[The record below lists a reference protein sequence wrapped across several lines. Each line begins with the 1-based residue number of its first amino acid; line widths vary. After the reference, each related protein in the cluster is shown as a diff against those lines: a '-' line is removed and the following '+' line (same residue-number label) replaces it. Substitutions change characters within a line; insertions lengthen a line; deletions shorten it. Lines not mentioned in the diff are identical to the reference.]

1 MKIFAIR
8 DETDTKQ
15 ENLAYLLY
23 YELEKQFYIEL
34 PEDADP
40 WKTPLLL
47 SSFVKRGEKT
57 VNSHWSKL
65 WVQQRIIPTDRQ
77 NLGQVLK
84 DNGLK
89 EYDEYNLL
97 LLSIGRCAQDEYYLT
112 PMSEDDLPEEIRSR
126 FLKHIED
133 VVPLENYHL
142 LVFFRDGKV
151 KKCNLYDHFQ
161 ANQVFHALLNNEELF
176 YYVQIQTDG
185 YGVAWDINMEI
196 SDADLYQMGMDVPLS
211 AGDFTNFI
219 CHRVITA
226 AEASEIL
233 GCSRQNIIDL
243 TKRGKL
249 HPVKTSAKTTL
260 YLKSEV
266 IKRGWQ

>member
-8 DETDTKQ
+8 DETDT
-15 ENLAYLLY
+15 EREDLAYLLY
-23 YELEKQFYIEL
+23 YELEKRFYIEL

-57 VNSHWSKL
+57 INSHWSKL

-89 EYDEYNLL
+89 EYDEYELL
-97 LLSIGRCAQDEYYLT
+97 MLSMGRCAQDEYYLV
-112 PMSEDDLPEEIRSR
+112 PMAEDDLPEEIKSR
-126 FLKHIED
+126 TAKRIED
-133 VVPLENYHL
+133 VIPLENYHL

-151 KKCNLYDHFQ
+151 KKCSLYDYFQ
-161 ANQVFHALLNNEELF
+161 AHRAFQALLNNEELF
-176 YYVQIQTDG
+176 CYVQMQTGG
-185 YGVAWDINMEI
+185 YGVAWDINMEV
-196 SDADLYQMGMDVPLS
+196 SDADLYQMGLDIPLS
-211 AGDFTNFI
+211 AGDFTSFVV
-219 CHRVITA
+219 HQVITT
-226 AEASEIL
+226 AEASEL
-233 GCSRQNIIDL
+233 LDCSRQNIVDL

-249 HPVKTSAKTTL
+249 HPVKTCAKTTL

-266 IKRGWQ
+266 LKRNWQ